1 MVRLHPCPFMTNFR
15 DRAIQLLN
23 EHIENKN
30 LIKHSLAVGELM
42 KALAK
47 HFGKEGEINNWELA
61 GLLHD
66 MDWDKT
72 RHDITLH
79 TKLTEEI
86 LRKEN
91 FPEEVVEAIRRHNH
105 AAGNQPPE
113 TLLEKVLYY
122 TEEITGLIVA
132 ATLVLPSKKIADLT
146 VDSIIKRFHEGAFA
160 RGVDRELLKEMPSQ
174 INLSLEELVAIA
186 LKTMQG
192 MNDDL
197 GL

>member
-1 MVRLHPCPFMTNFR
+1 MNFR
-15 DRAIQLLN
+15 ERAVQLLH
-23 EHIENKN
+23 EHIHNQN
-30 LIKHSLAVGELM
+30 LIKHSLAVGALM
-42 KALAK
+42 KALAN
-47 HFGKEGEINNWELA
+47 HFGQDGEAENWELA

-66 MDWDKT
+66 LDWDKT
-72 RHDITLH
+72 RHDIAIH

-91 FPEEVVEAIRRHNH
+91 FPAEVVEAIKRHNH
-105 AAGNQPPE
+105 AAGNPPPE

-132 ATLVLPSKKIADLT
+132 SALVLPSKKLADLT
-146 VDSIIKRFHEGAFA
+146 ADSIMKRFKENAFA

-174 INLSLEELVAIA
+174 INLSLGELTSIA
-186 LKTMQG
+186 LKTMQEMSG
-192 MNDDL
+192 EL

>member
-1 MVRLHPCPFMTNFR
+1 
-15 DRAIQLLN
+15 
-23 EHIENKN
+23 
-30 LIKHSLAVGELM
+30 M

-47 HFGKEGEINNWELA
+47 HFGKEDEIEDWELA

-72 RHDITLH
+72 RHDPTIH

-91 FPEEVVEAIRRHNH
+91 FPAEVIEAIRKHNH
-105 AAGNQPPE
+105 AAGNPPPE
-113 TLLEKVLYY
+113 TLLEKALYY
-122 TEEITGLIVA
+122 TEEITGLVVA
-132 ATLVLPSKKIADLT
+132 AALVLPSRKLADLT
-146 VDSIIKRFHEGAFA
+146 VESILKRFNEKAFA

-174 INLSLEELVAIA
+174 IDLSLDELISVA
-186 LKTMQG
+186 LKTMQE
-192 MNDDL
+192 MNSEL

>member
-1 MVRLHPCPFMTNFR
+1 MANFR
-15 DRAIQLLN
+15 DRAIQLLH
-23 EHIENKN
+23 EHIENQN
-30 LIKHSLAVGELM
+30 LIKHSLAVGALM
-42 KALAK
+42 MALAK
-47 HFGKEGEINNWELA
+47 HFGKEDEIENWELA

-72 RHDITLH
+72 RHDPTIH

-91 FPEEVVEAIRRHNH
+91 FPAKVIEAIKRHNH
-105 AAGNQPPE
+105 AAGNLPPE

-122 TEEITGLIVA
+122 TEEITGLVVA
-132 ATLVLPSKKIADLT
+132 SALILPSRKLADLT
-146 VDSIIKRFHEGAFA
+146 VDSILKRFHEKAFA

-174 INLSLEELVAIA
+174 IDLSVEELTLIV
-186 LKTMQG
+186 LKTMQE
-192 MNDDL
+192 MSEEL